1 MRQALLAVIL
11 GGLRKDHGFAQTPV
25 SRRNE
30 DKVYTSG
37 FKRFLGFT
45 GIFPVLLLAIL
56 TSQPLYSQAGTRV
69 FVWVRPASEA
79 DLQLSAKDAPNLRK
93 LARCG
98 AALPRLGSIDAEVLA
113 SELRKSGASL
123 PEGKFRE
130 LGQKAGGD
138 GKPPVSDALA
148 RLRAKFGKPKAP
160 KTVEKKAPQ
169 TSAATA
175 KLVSNVFSSFDG
187 GARLVLKKEP
197 AMTASAEH
205 CRELDKRIGEMIS
218 EFNLGIN
225 GGEVALVVV
234 LVPATGRPAL
244 LAAGGGFKRARICK
258 GSPGGGDIAAGVAS
272 LIDPGS
278 KTTANWNW
286 ILNLLEKPTAKA
298 LQERRR
304 N

>member
-1 MRQALLAVIL
+1 M
-11 GGLRKDHGFAQTPV
+11 H
-25 SRRNE
+25 
-30 DKVYTSG
+30 TSG
-37 FKRFLGFT
+37 FKRFLGSAGF
-45 GIFPVLLLAIL
+45 FPVLLLVML
-56 TSQPLYSQAGTRV
+56 TSLPLYSQSGTRV

-79 DLQLSAKDAPNLRK
+79 DLQLSTKNAPNLRK

-98 AALPRLGSIDAEVLA
+98 AALPRLGSLDAAVLA
-113 SELRKSGASL
+113 SELRKSGARL

-130 LGQKAGGD
+130 IGQKTSAGD
-138 GKPPVSDALA
+138 APAVSDALA

-160 KTVEKKAPQ
+160 KPAEKKSPQ
-169 TSAATA
+169 TSAATT
-175 KLVSNVFSSFDG
+175 KLVSKVFDSFDG

-197 AMTASAEH
+197 KMTASADH

-218 EFNLGIN
+218 EFKLEEG

-244 LAAGGGFKRARICK
+244 LAAGNGFKRARICK
-258 GSPGGGDIAAGVAS
+258 GSPGDADIAAGVAG
-272 LIDPGS
+272 LIDPGG

-286 ILNLLEKPTAKA
+286 ILNLLEKSTAKA
-298 LQERRR
+298 LEERRR

>member
-1 MRQALLAVIL
+1 MYI
-11 GGLRKDHGFAQTPV
+11 
-25 SRRNE
+25 
-30 DKVYTSG
+30 SG
-37 FKRFLGFT
+37 FKRFLGST
-45 GIFPVLLLAIL
+45 GFFPVLLLAVL
-56 TSQPLYSQAGTRV
+56 FSEPLYSQTGTRV

-79 DLQLSAKDAPNLRK
+79 NLQLSAKDAPNLRK

-98 AALPRLGSIDAEVLA
+98 AALPRLGSIDVEVLA

-130 LGQKAGGD
+130 LGQKAAAN
-138 GKPPVSDALA
+138 GKPAAGSALA

-160 KTVEKKAPQ
+160 KTEDKKAPQ

-197 AMTASAEH
+197 TMTASAEH

-218 EFNLGIN
+218 EFSLAKS

-244 LAAGGGFKRARICK
+244 LAAGGSFKQARICK
-258 GSPGGGDIAAGVAS
+258 GSPRGADIAAGVAG

>member
-11 GGLRKDHGFAQTPV
+11 GGLRNCHSFAQTPV
-25 SRRNE
+25 SWRNE
-30 DKVYTSG
+30 GKVYTSG
-37 FKRFLGFT
+37 FKRLLGFT
-45 GIFPVLLLAIL
+45 GFFPVLLLAIL

-113 SELRKSGASL
+113 SELRKSGAGL
-123 PEGKFRE
+123 PEGKFSE
-130 LGQKAGGD
+130 LGQKAAED
-138 GKPPVSDALA
+138 GKPAVSDALA
-148 RLRAKFGKPKAP
+148 RLRAKFGKPKTP
-160 KTVEKKAPQ
+160 KVVEKKAPL

-197 AMTASAEH
+197 TMTASAEH
-205 CRELDKRIGEMIS
+205 CRELDKRIGGMIS
-218 EFNLGIN
+218 EFNLGIS

-244 LAAGGGFKRARICK
+244 LAAGGSFKRARICK